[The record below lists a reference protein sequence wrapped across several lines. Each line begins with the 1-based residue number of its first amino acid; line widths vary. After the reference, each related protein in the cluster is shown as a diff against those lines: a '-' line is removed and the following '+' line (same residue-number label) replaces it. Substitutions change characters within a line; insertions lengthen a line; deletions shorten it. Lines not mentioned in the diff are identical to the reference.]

1 MISKKSK
8 KSQRGGNNL
17 TIIISTLLGITFI
30 GGVWGIISYF
40 KNSDSTPTSYSY
52 RDQNPT
58 RHTPPDNIEDPVIST
73 IAPGHD
79 EFFI

>member
-30 GGVWGIISYF
+30 GGGLGYYKLF
-40 KNSDSTPTSYSY
+40 
-52 RDQNPT
+52 
-58 RHTPPDNIEDPVIST
+58 
-73 IAPGHD
+73 
-79 EFFI
+79 